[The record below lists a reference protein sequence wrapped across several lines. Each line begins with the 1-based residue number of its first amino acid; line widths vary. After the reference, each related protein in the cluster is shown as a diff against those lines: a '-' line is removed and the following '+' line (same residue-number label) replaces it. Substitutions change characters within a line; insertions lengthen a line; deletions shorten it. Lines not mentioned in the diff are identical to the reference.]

1 MRLWCAIQSGLKGQ
15 EIRGDNLQGSWV
27 YTASLAG
34 QETKGTVKAILVPLS
49 VWLLQG
55 SKFDSVPPFEIDA
68 NRHLRQAEREW
79 LFLHP
84 R

>member
-1 MRLWCAIQSGLKGQ
+1 SRK
-15 EIRGDNLQGSWV
+15 DNLQDSWV

-55 SKFDSVPPFEIDA
+55 SKFDSVPRAAAQPMHFEVPIM
-68 NRHLRQAEREW
+68 HS
-79 LFLHP
+79 P
-84 R
+84 RLCEVQG